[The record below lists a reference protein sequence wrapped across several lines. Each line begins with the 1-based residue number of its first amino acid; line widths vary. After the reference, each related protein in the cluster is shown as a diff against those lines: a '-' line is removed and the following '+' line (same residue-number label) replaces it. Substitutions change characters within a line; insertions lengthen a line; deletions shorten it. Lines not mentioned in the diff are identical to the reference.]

1 MRRAAKVTLMSA
13 GGAVALGGL
22 ALLLWRH
29 FAQERIAARIRID
42 SNDGIAVIEKVR
54 LGGLEQWI
62 EIRGHDRS
70 KPILLF
76 LHGGPGFPQMPFA
89 HLNAELERHFV
100 VVQWDQRG
108 AGKSYSSSVPDESM
122 RVTQF
127 VSDAHELVQILLT
140 RFGARRCY
148 LVAHSWGSLFGAQ
161 LAAQYP
167 GLFFAYVGIGQAVD
181 LPQTEQVLYQ
191 FALDSARRE
200 DNQTAI
206 ADLERIGRPPHSKAD
221 HKFMTKW
228 VDHYAEREHP
238 SLSRTRMM
246 RLALESPA
254 YSWIDLV
261 KIPLGVRYSFQR
273 LWKEI
278 FYETSLF
285 KQAPRIDVPVYF
297 FLGRHDKVVTS
308 DVAQRYFDALD
319 APREKQIVWFEESG
333 HWPHFEEPEKYRK
346 ELIERGL
353 GESAAAS
360 VLER

>member
-1 MRRAAKVTLMSA
+1 MRLAAKFTLMSA
-13 GGAVALGGL
+13 GGSVALVGL

-29 FAQERIAARIRID
+29 VVQERIAARIRIE

-62 EIRGHDRS
+62 QIRGHDRT

-76 LHGGPGFPQMPFA
+76 LHGGPGFPQIPFA

-100 VVQWDQRG
+100 VVHWDQRG
-108 AGKSYSSSVPDESM
+108 AGKSYSSSVSDESM
-122 RVTQF
+122 RVAQF
-127 VSDAHELVQILLT
+127 VADAHELVQSLLA
-140 RFGARRCY
+140 RFGARKCY

-161 LAAQYP
+161 LVAQYP
-167 GLFFAYVGIGQAVD
+167 ELFFAYVGIGQTVD

-191 FALDSARRE
+191 FALDNARRD
-200 DNQTAI
+200 DNQNAI
-206 ADLERIGRPPHSKAD
+206 ADLERIGPPPHSNAD

-238 SLSRTRMM
+238 SLSRIRMT
-246 RLALESPA
+246 RLASESPA

-285 KQAPRIDVPVYF
+285 QQAPRIEVPVYF

-308 DVAQRYFDALD
+308 DVAQRYFDILD
-319 APREKQIVWFEESG
+319 APRGKQIVWFEESG
-333 HWPHFEEPEKYRK
+333 HWPHFEESEKYRAT
-346 ELIERGL
+346 LIHQ
-353 GESAAAS
+353 
-360 VLER
+360 VLPENTMPQR

>member
-1 MRRAAKVTLMSA
+1 MILVAATALFVLAVFTLSVWRV
-13 GGAVALGGL
+13 VAQQRT
-22 ALLLWRH
+22 AD
-29 FAQERIAARIRID
+29 RIRVE

-62 EIRGHDRS
+62 QIRGRDKS

-127 VSDAHELVQILLT
+127 VSDAHELVQILLA
-140 RFGARRCY
+140 RFGAQRCY

-161 LAAQYP
+161 LAARYP
-167 GLFFAYVGIGQAVD
+167 ELFFAYVGIGQTVD

-191 FALDSARRE
+191 FALNSARRE
-200 DNQTAI
+200 DNQKAI
-206 ADLERIGRPPHSKAD
+206 ADLERIGRPPHSNAD
-221 HKFMTKW
+221 HKFLTKW

-238 SLSRTRMM
+238 SLSRTRMT
-246 RLALESPA
+246 RLALEPPA

-261 KIPLGVRYSFQR
+261 KIPLGGRYSFQR
-273 LWKEI
+273 LWREI

-285 KQAPRIDVPVYF
+285 NQAARIEVPVYL

-319 APREKQIVWFEESG
+319 APPGKQIVWFEKSG

-346 ELIERGL
+346 ELIERVL
-353 GESAAAS
+353 GESAAS
-360 VLER
+360 VLLR